1 MHKVEMIVG
10 GRRALVD
17 ADMVKKMT
25 RKGQLVRSISSM
37 QADLAAEK
45 NMGNFRIMSITM
57 DADITQ
63 LVRLN
68 RTIRQNVQFIDK
80 HF

>member
-1 MHKVEMIVG
+1 MNRVEMIVS

-17 ADMVKKMT
+17 EDMVKKMN
-25 RKGQLVRSISSM
+25 RKGQLVRSITSL

-45 NMGNFRIMSITM
+45 NMGNFRIMSTIM
-57 DADITQ
+57 DAEITQ

-68 RTIRQNVQFIDK
+68 RTIRQNVVFIR
-80 HF
+80 

>member
-25 RKGQLVRSISSM
+25 RKGQLVRSIQSM

-45 NMGNFRIMSITM
+45 NLSNFRIMRATM
-57 DADITQ
+57 DADITK

-68 RTIRQNVQFIDK
+68 RTIRPTVQFIEK
-80 HF
+80 SF

>member
-1 MHKVEMIVG
+1 MNRVVMIVS

-17 ADMVKKMT
+17 EDMVKKMK
-25 RKGQLVRSISSM
+25 RKDQLVRSITSM

-45 NMGNFRIMSITM
+45 NMGNFRIMSETM
-57 DADITQ
+57 DDDITQ

-68 RTIRQNVQFIDK
+68 RTIRQNVVFIDRT
-80 HF
+80 F

>member
-1 MHKVEMIVG
+1 MNRVEMIVS

-17 ADMVKKMT
+17 EDMVKKMT
-25 RKGQLVRSISSM
+25 RKGQLVRSITSL

-45 NMGNFRIMSITM
+45 NMGNFRIMSTIM
-57 DADITQ
+57 DAEITQ

-68 RTIRQNVQFIDK
+68 RTIRQNVVFIR
-80 HF
+80 